1 VTQAAPK
8 WHDDWADMTV
18 EQKREWARGN
28 APDVPD
34 ADEPIFSDWDAM
46 RGVADNMDAEDRAVV
61 LGDLADAAGL
71 LAALQRAPGMTGTQ
85 AVRLKILATHAKELA
100 DERDR
105 EYRILNG
112 EAA

>member
-1 VTQAAPK
+1 MTQAAPK

-85 AVRLKILATHAKELA
+85 AVRLNILAIHAKELA

>member
-1 VTQAAPK
+1 
-8 WHDDWADMTV
+8 MTV

>member
-1 VTQAAPK
+1 MTQAAPK

-71 LAALQRAPGMTGTQ
+71 LEVLKGAPGLSGVQ
-85 AVRLKILATHAKELA
+85 VCRLKTLAIHAKDLSAKREQ
-100 DERDR
+100 

-112 EAA
+112 AAA